1 MKKKKIRKKLLGFD
15 VGMTNYSTLE
25 EDEEDLVGEYFR
37 LPRGAETGEFM
48 RTAVAKQLLSAP
60 GMNLSTVALGR
71 AFTHLGFKAATVN
84 HNRGYYVVRIL
95 PEERKQRAVSLAYDA
110 MKKSQATNTDDTDG
124 TDVF

>member
-1 MKKKKIRKKLLGFD
+1 MKKKIRKKLLGFD

-71 AFTHLGFKAATVN
+71 AFALNLRCIAKVWHFRPVPTS
-84 HNRGYYVVRIL
+84 
-95 PEERKQRAVSLAYDA
+95 SLRCSNVIYD
-110 MKKSQATNTDDTDG
+110 S
-124 TDVF
+124 FR